1 MIGDT
6 SYQIVFIWLV
16 LSISG
21 SAAVLAAVLVVAAVP
36 RGALMLVGGAV
47 TDQFSP
53 RTVMLASHLARG
65 SLVTVL
71 TATAI
76 AGQLQI
82 WQFYLIGALFGI
94 ADAFFWPASGAI
106 LTTLVDASDLPRA
119 NAMLSV
125 AEQIS
130 LFVGPVLG
138 ALLLTTAGSSVA
150 LGFNAV
156 TFFVAATALLAAPK
170 GAAATSADAG
180 LEAGPEAGPPR
191 YSVAQLLGQIRG
203 GLNYAGRNAELRMVL
218 LFVSAATLS
227 YSGLFAVGLPALARE
242 HPHGAIALG
251 VMVSASGLGQLV
263 GAVAAGVTGL
273 FRQWGLVIITM
284 AVLEGAGFALL
295 GLRPN
300 YLLAAAILAVL
311 GAGAA
316 YSTDVALPTYLQT
329 RTPRELLGRVNSV
342 IELPR
347 VTLEPVSIALM
358 GALAAV
364 GVRWVF
370 VFAAVP
376 MFAVAIAFTGSRSGR
391 RLDAAAS

>member
-130 LFVGPVLG
+130 LFAGPVLG

-180 LEAGPEAGPPR
+180 LEAGPPR

-203 GLNYAGRNAELRMVL
+203 GLNHAGRNAELRMVL